1 MNKKQLIEA
10 NNALRNE
17 LNLENKTYYESMLF
31 YIRAN
36 LTKDEQLT
44 EETLYEVLQHIIEV
58 QRDGRLAADEFG
70 EDPTVMA
77 QEILEQLPETTKAF
91 QWLFG
96 FEMVALLLGVY
107 IGVQGIP
114 ALFNS
119 QPILVNVGAIVVKG
133 AALVVGLGIIILAAI
148 KMLKAHGKQRNV
160 KNFVSYMCVFA
171 FVSIAIGIL
180 SMYMKPFGP
189 SVLVPNYVPALVGVI
204 LVGLSIGISKMK
216 K

>member
-1 MNKKQLIEA
+1 MNKNQLIEA

-17 LNLENKTYYESMLF
+17 LNLENKAYYESMLF

-96 FEMVALLLGVY
+96 IEMIALLLGVY
-107 IGVQGIP
+107 IGVQGISS
-114 ALFNS
+114 LFNG
-119 QPILVNVGAIVVKG
+119 QQMFVNVGAILMKG
-133 AALVVGLGIIILAAI
+133 AALIVGLGIIILAAI
-148 KMLKAHGKQRNV
+148 KMLKSHGKQRNV
-160 KNFVSYMCVFA
+160 KNFVRYMCIFA
-171 FVSIAIGIL
+171 FVSIAIGAL

-189 SVLVPNYVPALVGVI
+189 SFLVPNYVPALTGVI
-204 LVGLSIGISKMK
+204 LVGLSIGISKIK